1 MFFLVSQ
8 LLIAGKVAIVADKI
22 TVANIGA
29 CRRFKPLILGNIASI
44 VEKTLYSIININIDI
59 DI

>member
-1 MFFLVSQ
+1 
-8 LLIAGKVAIVADKI
+8 
-22 TVANIGA
+22 VANIGA
-29 CRRFKPLILGNIASI
+29 CRGFKLLILGNIASI